1 VVNDKYDDS
10 RTTAPPSSGSRLE
23 QAVALLNAWQRW
35 YSHTLQGEGMCR
47 GTAESH
53 LAPVRL
59 TDDFL
64 RSIPLAEVAGHTAD
78 AAGEPVPLAGTRA
91 SLDGPDQG
99 PADREP
105 ATS

>member
-35 YSHTLQGEGMCR
+35 YSCR
-47 GTAESH
+47 GTDESH